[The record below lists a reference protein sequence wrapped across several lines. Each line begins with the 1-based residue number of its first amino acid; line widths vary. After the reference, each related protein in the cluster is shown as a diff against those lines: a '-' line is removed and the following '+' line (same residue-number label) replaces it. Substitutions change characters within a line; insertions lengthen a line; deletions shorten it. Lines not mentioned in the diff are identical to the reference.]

1 MQVSENRSLP
11 GSSNVPVTNEGSH
24 EVVCTSCNC
33 ASSASVFSPL
43 IAANATFALNV
54 GLWLRRVRLDM
65 FPSCYAAY
73 SPQSG
78 RESTYRPVQF
88 CPATSVEKGSTNSPS
103 VVSNHAPA
111 GIAASRNP
119 GGSG

>member
-1 MQVSENRSLP
+1 MKKHGSEDLPVEPVPNRLAAPSTSCDFHAVIWV
-11 GSSNVPVTNEGSH
+11 G
-24 EVVCTSCNC
+24 CTSYKC

-43 IAANATFALNV
+43 IAARANFALKA

-65 FPSCYAAY
+65 FPSCYAAS

-88 CPATSVEKGSTNSPS
+88 CPATSE
-103 VVSNHAPA
+103 A
-111 GIAASRNP
+111 RE
-119 GGSG
+119 GGAI